1 MKNIRF
7 VVPSKFFLPALLAV
21 FVFGAHA
28 AQAKVITV
36 DDNGADCRK
45 ADFTSIQAAVNA
57 ASSGDTIKVCAGT
70 YVEQVT
76 IPAGKNGL
84 TLRSH
89 VPEAAIIKA
98 PPAMA
103 DPKAIMRVNGAQD
116 VTINGF
122 TIAGPGGGPCDSLRY
137 GVRVDG
143 GGSATISQN
152 HIVNIRDTPFSGCQ
166 NGHGILVGRVS
177 EGQTGRATIFKNK
190 IDGYQKGGIVI
201 SNVGSSAEI
210 TDNEI
215 TGIGP
220 TAAIAQNGVQISGG
234 ATAIVRN
241 NEIAQNQYTPM
252 TFASAGILLFE
263 PGAVT
268 VEHNTLSHNDE
279 SVYSQTAANPAIQH
293 NKISFNTFDGIGLL
307 ATTGAIVS
315 NNFSENNGYDGIYV
329 SSDSTGNTITN
340 NQMEANA
347 EHDAH
352 DDSNGPGTAGT
363 ANTWEKNHCGSLDP
377 ENRPGLCDHNH

>member
-7 VVPSKFFLPALLAV
+7 AVPSKLFLLALLAV

-57 ASSGDTIKVCAGT
+57 ASPGDTIKVCAGT

-98 PPAMA
+98 PAVMV
-103 DPKAIMRVNGAQD
+103 DPKAIVRVNGAQD

-122 TIAGPGGGPCDSLRY
+122 TITGPGGGPCDSLRY

-152 HIVNIRDTPFSGCQ
+152 HIVDIRDTPFSGCQ
-166 NGHGILVGRVS
+166 NGHGILVGRVA
-177 EGQTGRATIFKNK
+177 EGQTGKATIFKNK

-210 TDNEI
+210 TDNVI

-234 ATAIVRN
+234 ATAIVRT
-241 NEIAQNQYTPM
+241 NEISQNQYTPM
-252 TFASAGILLFE
+252 TFASAGILLFA
-263 PGAVT
+263 PGSVT

-279 SVYSQTAANPAIQH
+279 SIYSQDVDGAVLQH
-293 NKISFNTFDGIGLL
+293 NKISFNTFDGIGLIG
-307 ATTGAIVS
+307 TTGSIIAH
-315 NNFSENNGYDGIYV
+315 NFSDNNGFDGIYV
-329 SSDSTGNTITN
+329 SSDSSGNTITN
-340 NQMEANA
+340 NKMEANA

-352 DDSNGPGTAGT
+352 DDSAGTGTAGS
-363 ANTWEKNHCGSLDP
+363 ANTWEKNHCASPNP

>member
-1 MKNIRF
+1 MKNIKF
-7 VVPSKFFLPALLAV
+7 AIPSKVFMLALLAV

-45 ADFTSIQAAVNA
+45 PDFNSIQAAVTA
-57 ASSGDTIKVCAGT
+57 ASPGDTIKVCAGT

-76 IPAGKNGL
+76 IPAGKDGL

-98 PPAMA
+98 PPVMT
-103 DPKAIMRVNGAQD
+103 DPKAIVRVNGAQD
-116 VTINGF
+116 VTIYGF
-122 TIAGPGGGPCDSLRY
+122 TIAGPGGGPCDSIRY

-152 HIVNIRDTPFSGCQ
+152 HIIDIRDTPFSGCQ
-166 NGHGILVGRVS
+166 NGHGILVGRVA

-190 IDGYQKGGIVI
+190 IERYQKGGIVV

-210 TDNEI
+210 RDNEI

-220 TAAIAQNGVQISGG
+220 TAVIAQNGVQISGG
-234 ATAIVRN
+234 ATAVVRN
-241 NEIAQNQYTPM
+241 NEISQNLYTPM
-252 TFASAGILLFE
+252 TFASAGILLFQ
-263 PGAVT
+263 PGSVT
-268 VEHNTLSHNDE
+268 IEHNILSYNDE
-279 SVYSQTAANPAIQH
+279 SIYSQSAANPIIQH
-293 NKISFNTFDGIGLL
+293 NKISFNTFDGIGLIE
-307 ATTGAIVS
+307 TTGATVAH
-315 NNFSENNGYDGIYV
+315 NFSENNGFDGIYV
-329 SSDSTGNTITN
+329 SSDSSGNTITN

-352 DDSNGPGTAGT
+352 DDSVGPGTAGT
-363 ANTWEKNHCGSLDP
+363 ANIWEKNHCGSPNP
-377 ENRPGLCDHNH
+377 ENRPGLCTHDH